1 MKSAALLL
9 FILVTL
15 VHAQQPAVVPAN
27 AQEDGKRRRVLVPPI
42 PNDGKSDATASIQRL
57 IDTHGS
63 VFLPKGTYRLTG
75 TLKVDLAKTGF
86 ASISGDGTAR
96 LVMEAAGPAIHFI
109 GTHEGSAAPSSFKP
123 EVWQNERTPMIE
135 GVEIVGAHPEADGIE
150 ATGTMQ
156 ITLSRVVVRLCRHAV
171 HLTTRNRNVL
181 ISACHFYHNSGVG
194 VFYDNVNIHQ
204 SNIIGSHISY
214 NGGGGV
220 VSIGGNVRNLHIGTC
235 DIEGNHAAEGK
246 PAANILLDSTSGSIG
261 EVAITGC
268 TIQHTNKAPGSANIR
283 ILGGGTDPSLER
295 RQGRPT
301 TREGNVTIS
310 ANVLSDVQVNIEV
323 RDARGV
329 VITGNTF
336 WEGFQHDL
344 IVTDSSNVIV
354 SANNF
359 DRNPRYLVNGFDN
372 AEKNGLVFLRCQNS
386 SISDNT
392 ISGVWK
398 KRAALDVSACDRMRI
413 SNNSVLDSDGAGIRL
428 EKITS
433 SSVIGNLVRD
443 DRPAGQRS
451 TEPSIAVIGGKANMI
466 ELNNLQNKLVT
477 R

>member
-1 MKSAALLL
+1 MKHAALLL
-9 FILVTL
+9 FAFTCLL
-15 VHAQQPAVVPAN
+15 RAQQPVG
-27 AQEDGKRRRVLVPPI
+27 DGKADDTAALQ
-42 PNDGKSDATASIQRL
+42 KLFDAQ
-57 IDTHGS
+57 GS
-63 VFLPKGTYRLTG
+63 VRLAKGTYRLTG
-75 TLKVDLAKTGF
+75 TLKVDLSKTGF
-86 ASISGDGTAR
+86 AALSGDGTPR

-123 EVWQNERTPMIE
+123 QVWENERTPMVE
-135 GVEIVGAHPEADGIE
+135 GVEIIGKHPEADGIE

-156 ITLSRVVVRLCRHAV
+156 ITLSRVVIREVRHAT
-171 HLTTRNRNVL
+171 HFTTRNRNVL
-181 ISACHFYHNSGVG
+181 ISACQFYHNTGIG

-204 SNIIGSHISY
+204 TNVIGSHISY
-214 NGGGGV
+214 NGGGGI

-246 PAANILLDSTSGSIG
+246 PAANILLDSTGGSIG

-268 TIQHTNKAPGSANIR
+268 TIQHTNKAPDSANIR
-283 ILGGGTDPSLER
+283 ILGAGTDTSLER
-295 RQGRPT
+295 RQGRPS

-310 ANVLSDVQVNIEV
+310 ANVFSDVQVNIEI
-323 RDARGV
+323 RDSRGV

-344 IVTDSSNVIV
+344 IVTDSSNIIV

-372 AEKNGLVFLRCQNS
+372 AEKNGLVFLRCENS
-386 SISDNT
+386 SVSDNT

-398 KRAALDVSACDRMRI
+398 KRAALDIQGCDRFRV

-428 EKITS
+428 EKVTN

-443 DRPAGQRS
+443 DRPAEKRS
-451 TEPSIAVIGGKANMI
+451 KEPSIAVIGGKANMI
-466 ELNNLQNKLVT
+466 ELNNLQNKLVA